1 MIAFLMTVIAGI
13 VDTAVDIVVGYMVK
27 LRRIVKTV
35 TQWIFEKGGK
45 QMKYTK
51 VIKPSL
57 DMLIAEIEKRY
68 VPYGWEIVNVF
79 HADKKYCAV
88 LTGGNRHPDI
98 EDRFF

>member
-1 MIAFLMTVIAGI
+1 
-13 VDTAVDIVVGYMVK
+13 
-27 LRRIVKTV
+27 
-35 TQWIFEKGGK
+35 
-45 QMKYTK
+45 MKYTK

-68 VPYGWEIVNVF
+68 VPYRWEIVDVF

>member
-1 MIAFLMTVIAGI
+1 MIVTLPVITGI
-13 VDTAVDIVVGYMVK
+13 VNTAVYIVVGYMVK
-27 LRRIVKTV
+27 LHRIVKTV
-35 TQWIFEKGGK
+35 IQWIFEKGGK

-57 DMLIAEIEKRY
+57 DMLMAEIEKRY
-68 VPYGWEIVNVF
+68 VPYGWGIVNVF

>member
-1 MIAFLMTVIAGI
+1 MIAFLMTVITGT
-13 VDTAVDIVVGYMVK
+13 VNTAVNIVVGYMVK
-27 LRRIVKTV
+27 LRQIAKTV

-57 DMLIAEIEKRY
+57 DMLMAEIEKRY

-79 HADKKYCAV
+79 HADKKILCC
-88 LTGGNRHPDI
+88 LNRW
-98 EDRFF
+98 

>member
-1 MIAFLMTVIAGI
+1 MDFIYLLMNCVI
-13 VDTAVDIVVGYMVK
+13 TASI
-27 LRRIVKTV
+27 
-35 TQWIFEKGGK
+35 
-45 QMKYTK
+45 K

-57 DMLIAEIEKRY
+57 DMLMAEIEKRY

>member
-1 MIAFLMTVIAGI
+1 MIVTLPVITGTVN
-13 VDTAVDIVVGYMVK
+13 TAVNIVVGYMVK
-27 LRRIVKTV
+27 LRQIVKTV

-57 DMLIAEIEKRY
+57 DMLMAEIEKRY
-68 VPYGWEIVNVF
+68 VPYRWEIVNVF